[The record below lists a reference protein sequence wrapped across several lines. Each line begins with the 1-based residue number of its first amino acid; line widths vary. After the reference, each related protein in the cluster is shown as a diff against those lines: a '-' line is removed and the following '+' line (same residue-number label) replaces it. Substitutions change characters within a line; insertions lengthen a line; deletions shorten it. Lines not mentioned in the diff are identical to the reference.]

1 MVGNAAG
8 AKKARTAKATKL
20 KDKGKEKEDIT
31 FGLFKGW
38 KQGETV
44 DLVGEGRNYRLERFS
59 EWFSHLE
66 KERQDRIEEKIN
78 IAAARGCLKDRQ
90 YEEWSQQ
97 TPRLTIPLGK
107 EAVNEETDRSRAI
120 YEWLESADDLELIV
134 TKSAYS
140 TIHVQNNDETD
151 QGGRHKR
158 KVPDTFDGL
167 YADSSQSS
175 SAETVVPG
183 TTAEAANPKS
193 ESGPSADWG
202 DILEWR
208 RRNMESQKDEE
219 TMRLKRAQAREWASQ
234 GVALEKELGSRAMM
248 DRYARTKL
256 VRTMWGLLEAVRGIE
271 EEYGELDWDPALAE
285 EKAWYWGK
293 KDMADK
299 INKMVEDRNATTG
312 IVWQMESIV
321 HNIRDEMREHWRKIE
336 MKLAE
341 LEKRAQAQDAS
352 KEDASQEDTPITI
365 DSSTSDPKTEKREG
379 PGYRGSSSDQAKENC
394 AEKTKEVIEELLN
407 IIEETQNE
415 MDWTADFP
423 EWPEELK
430 ENAAGRVLEPATLT
444 NSEYTTCER
453 MEDVQ
458 FTDNT
463 IHGSQHA
470 YAAKQKRLEKDM
482 PMSGTGEKDKAK
494 GSNIRG
500 GETRGHNGY
509 GRHSGNAGRKEETC
523 AEANIARKSTAP
535 NSTSTTPRNDTGIR
549 SYAAVAKEGMARDSI
564 AEATDRT

>member
-8 AKKARTAKATKL
+8 AKKARTAKARKL
-20 KDKGKEKEDIT
+20 KDKGEEKEDIT

-97 TPRLTIPLGK
+97 TPRLTIPPGK

-151 QGGRHKR
+151 HGGRHKR
-158 KVPDTFDGL
+158 KVPDTFDG
-167 YADSSQSS
+167 DSSQSS

-183 TTAEAANPKS
+183 TAAEAANPKS

-248 DRYARTKL
+248 DRCARTKL

-312 IVWQMESIV
+312 IVWQMV
-321 HNIRDEMREHWRKIE
+321 
-336 MKLAE
+336 
-341 LEKRAQAQDAS
+341 
-352 KEDASQEDTPITI
+352 
-365 DSSTSDPKTEKREG
+365 
-379 PGYRGSSSDQAKENC
+379 
-394 AEKTKEVIEELLN
+394 KTK
-407 IIEETQNE
+407 
-415 MDWTADFP
+415 
-423 EWPEELK
+423 
-430 ENAAGRVLEPATLT
+430 
-444 NSEYTTCER
+444 
-453 MEDVQ
+453 
-458 FTDNT
+458 
-463 IHGSQHA
+463 
-470 YAAKQKRLEKDM
+470 
-482 PMSGTGEKDKAK
+482 
-494 GSNIRG
+494 
-500 GETRGHNGY
+500 
-509 GRHSGNAGRKEETC
+509 
-523 AEANIARKSTAP
+523 
-535 NSTSTTPRNDTGIR
+535 
-549 SYAAVAKEGMARDSI
+549 
-564 AEATDRT
+564 